1 METIKVTGKIASQP
15 VVLTTATECTVF
27 VLIHTKK
34 NEYKEFYYSSKI
46 SNNIGRNLTNSIFT
60 HIALSSAGDSV
71 EITIRIFDENTNK
84 ITYFQNFTKKLGI
97 PEDDFMTCF

>member
-1 METIKVTGKIASQP
+1 METVKVTGKIASQP
-15 VVLTTATECTVF
+15 VVLTTATEVTVF
-27 VLIHTKK
+27 VLIHIK

-84 ITYFQNFTKKLGI
+84 ITYFKNFTKKLGI
-97 PEDDFMTCF
+97 PDNNFMTCF